1 MGRGP
6 GPGPV
11 LKGGQGSGPG
21 PQAGQVRVL
30 PEGKLG
36 PNIFVGMADVYIRSC
51 DRTLRSK

>member
-51 DRTLRSK
+51 DRTLRSR